1 MYMSTIKLHVNLC
14 DFVRE
19 RERQRQ
25 RQIEER
31 GVHGE
36 RMRDDFVMHVHVHT
50 VHL

>member
-1 MYMSTIKLHVNLC
+1 MYMSTIKLHVNL
-14 DFVRE
+14 VTLLE
-19 RERQRQ
+19 RE

-36 RMRDDFVMHVHVHT
+36 RMRDEFVMHVHVHT